1 MEYSRL
7 IEQAINAQKNAYA
20 PYSNFKVGAAVLC
33 KNGKVFTGCNVEN
46 SSYPVSSC
54 AERTTIC
61 KAVSEGEKDFVAIAI
76 VGGDLSEYCFP
87 CGMCRQLI
95 VEFNADMDVIV
106 AKSTS
111 DYKVYKASELLTHHF
126 KL

>member
-1 MEYSRL
+1 MGYSKL

-33 KNGKVFTGCNVEN
+33 KNGKVFAGCNVEN

-106 AKSTS
+106 ARSLS
-111 DYKVYKASELLTHHF
+111 DYQVYKASELLTHHF

>member
-33 KNGKVFTGCNVEN
+33 KNGKVFTGCNFEN

-111 DYKVYKASELLTHHF
+111 DYQVYKASELLTHHF

>member
-1 MEYSRL
+1 MGYSKL

-76 VGGDLSEYCFP
+76 VGGELSEYCFP

-111 DYKVYKASELLTHHF
+111 DYQVYKASELLTHHF

>member
-1 MEYSRL
+1 MGYSKL
-7 IEQAINAQKNAYA
+7 IEQAINAKKNAYA

-33 KNGKVFTGCNVEN
+33 KNGKVFAGCNVEN

-106 AKSTS
+106 ARSLS
-111 DYKVYKASELLTHHF
+111 DYQVYKASELLTHHF

>member
-1 MEYSRL
+1 MEYSKL

-33 KNGKVFTGCNVEN
+33 KSGKIFSGCNVEN
-46 SSYPVSSC
+46 SSFPISSC
-54 AERTTIC
+54 AERTAIC
-61 KAVSEGEKDFVAIAI
+61 KAVSEGERDFIAIAI

-87 CGMCRQLI
+87 CGMCRQLM
-95 VEFNADMDVIV
+95 VEFNDDLDVIV
-106 AKSTS
+106 AKSLS
-111 DYKVYKASELLTHHF
+111 DYKVYKAGDLLVHHF

>member
-1 MEYSRL
+1 MGYSKL

-33 KNGKVFTGCNVEN
+33 KNGKVFAGCNVEN

-95 VEFNADMDVIV
+95 VEFNANMDVIV
-106 AKSTS
+106 ARSPS
-111 DYKVYKASELLTHHF
+111 DYQVYKASELLTHHF

>member
-1 MEYSRL
+1 MGYSKL

-33 KNGKVFTGCNVEN
+33 KNGKVFAGCNVEN

-106 AKSTS
+106 ARSLS
-111 DYKVYKASELLTHHF
+111 DYQVYKASGLLTHHF

>member
-1 MEYSRL
+1 MRYSKL

-33 KNGKVFTGCNVEN
+33 KNGKVFAGCNVEN

-106 AKSTS
+106 ARSLS
-111 DYKVYKASELLTHHF
+111 DYQVYKASELLTHHF

>member
-1 MEYSRL
+1 MDYSKL
-7 IEQAINAQKNAYA
+7 IENAIEGQKFSYS

-33 KNGKVFTGCNVEN
+33 KNGKIFKGCNVEN

-54 AERTTIC
+54 AERTAIC
-61 KAVSEGEKDFVAIAI
+61 KAVSEGERDFIAIAI

-87 CGMCRQLI
+87 CGMCRQLL
-95 VEFNADMDVIV
+95 VEFNPEIDVVV
-106 AKSTS
+106 AKSLN
-111 DYKVYKASELLTHHF
+111 DYKVYKAKDLLTYYF

>member
-111 DYKVYKASELLTHHF
+111 DYQVYKASELLTHHF